1 MNLFFSSL
9 LEIMEIN
16 KVVHTY
22 LQNWAHPPFIFTP
35 ISIEKTYLILF
46 NYNND

>member
-22 LQNWAHPPFIFTP
+22 LQNWAHPPFIP
-35 ISIEKTYLILF
+35 ISIEKKYLI
-46 NYNND
+46 